1 MPSDDQLLSRE
12 LQCCLI
18 DTATRSIEHG
28 IETGRPLAVDASA
41 YPQPLRIF
49 RASFVTLQI
58 DNALRGCIGNLE
70 ASRPLVSDVADNAFS
85 AAFRD
90 PRFSPVSRSEYRQ
103 LDIHISVLSTPEA
116 IDFRDEEDLLRRI
129 RPGIDGLILEAHGRR
144 GTFLPSVWD
153 SLPDAASFLGH
164 LKQKAG
170 LSEDFWSDELR
181 MWRYTAT
188 SISA

>member
-1 MPSDDQLLSRE
+1 MPSIDLSLNDNQRH
-12 LQCCLI
+12 CLI

-28 IETGRPLAVDASA
+28 IDTGRPLSVDASA
-41 YPQPLRIF
+41 YSQALQVH

-58 DNALRGCIGNLE
+58 DNVLRGCIGNLE
-70 ASRPLVSDVADNAFS
+70 ASRPLISDVADNAFS

-90 PRFSPVSRSEYRQ
+90 PRFNPLSRSEYLQ
-103 LDIHISVLSTPEA
+103 LDIHISVLSTPEP
-116 IDFRDEEDLLRRI
+116 IEFKDEEDLLGRI
-129 RPGIDGLILEAHGRR
+129 RPGIDGLILEARGRR

-153 SLPDAASFLGH
+153 SLPDVDSFLQH

-170 LSEDFWSDELR
+170 LPENFWSDELKV
-181 MWRYTAT
+181 WRYTAT